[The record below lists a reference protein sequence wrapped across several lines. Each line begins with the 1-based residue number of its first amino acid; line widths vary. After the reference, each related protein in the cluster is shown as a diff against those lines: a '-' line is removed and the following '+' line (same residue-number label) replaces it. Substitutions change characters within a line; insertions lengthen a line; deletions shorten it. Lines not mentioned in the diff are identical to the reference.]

1 MLYIGNEGGN
11 ILFGEIG
18 GSLDGYIFPN
28 HIHDFRLP
36 FNLFLFE
43 FHQYGIIFIQ
53 MRILRTIR
61 VYSILIRL
69 LGRRTFLFKQIHRL
83 LDGQCFSSIR
93 RFYGVL

>member
-18 GSLDGYIFPN
+18 GSLDGYVFPN
-28 HIHDFRLP
+28 RIHNFRLP
-36 FNLFLFE
+36 FNFFLFE

-61 VYSILIRL
+61 VYSILI
-69 LGRRTFLFKQIHRL
+69 
-83 LDGQCFSSIR
+83 
-93 RFYGVL
+93 